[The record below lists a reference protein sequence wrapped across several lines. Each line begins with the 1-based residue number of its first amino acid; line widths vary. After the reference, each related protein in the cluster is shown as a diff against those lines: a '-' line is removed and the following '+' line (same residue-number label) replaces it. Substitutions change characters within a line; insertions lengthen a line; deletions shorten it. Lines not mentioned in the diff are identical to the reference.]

1 MRVLFGFCL
10 FVALSA
16 AQIHACALCQAYI
29 PNVLVS
35 IDFKRNDKHISLIF
49 QWQFEREFTQTL
61 LHSYDINANNVLD
74 KSELKLIKN
83 ALTSYALPR
92 HNLTQILLENPNNE
106 NLESVKFRIKNT
118 EIFMQDERLI
128 YRYEVALNSD
138 FGKSKRLFVQVQDE
152 GDFFAFKFLPH
163 TRIDF
168 GGQVLLGN
176 ENANLIIFEIKNAG
190 DLVEDLRGDFSENV
204 RGDLSNDLRGD
215 FSQTQSRETQ
225 SRDLDFSQNL
235 STHSSL
241 QSINDST
248 QAFLSALWQNIIAL
262 NAKILS
268 AIKSHIIG
276 EKSIFGIF
284 SLIALSLLYGVLHAA
299 APGHAKLLTSSYF
312 LAHKGSYAKAFG
324 FALRVGIV
332 HIVSAFVLVGL
343 GLFVLKI
350 VVQSLANDANAI
362 ITQISSAIIIAVA
375 LALLV
380 RKMRGKH
387 AHTCGCASC
396 QNHATTSNALH
407 KSSAQNPRSIFA
419 NAPHSYSMLA
429 NALKAMQ
436 FTFSK
441 IATNISPNIDF
452 AKWGVIIAAGI
463 VPCPSMILVLLLC
476 FEVGFFSAFL
486 SAICIAIGM
495 SAVVFASAIFAHKVR
510 LSAGSEKILR
520 ALEYLALCGMLCVGI
535 FMFANAKS
543 SVF

>member
-10 FVALSA
+10 FVALSI

-35 IDFKRNDKHISLIF
+35 LDFERNDKHISLIF

-92 HNLTQILLENPNNE
+92 NNLTQILLENPNNE
-106 NLESVKFRIKNT
+106 NLESVKFRVKNPQ
-118 EIFMQDERLI
+118 IFMQDERLI

-190 DLVEDLRGDFSENV
+190 DFGEDLGEDFSENV
-204 RGDLSNDLRGD
+204 RGD
-215 FSQTQSRETQ
+215 FSQMQ

-235 STHSSL
+235 ATHSSL
-241 QSINDST
+241 QNINDST
-248 QAFLSALWQNIIAL
+248 QAFVSALWQNIIAL

-268 AIKSHIIG
+268 AIKSHIVGENEG
-276 EKSIFGIF
+276 EKSVFGI
-284 SLIALSLLYGVLHAA
+284 LGLMALSLLYGILHAA

-362 ITQISSAIIIAVA
+362 ITQISSAIIIVVA
-375 LALLV
+375 LALLIQ
-380 RKMRGKH
+380 KMRGKH

-396 QNHATTSNALH
+396 QNHALHSNTLH
-407 KSSAQNPRSIFA
+407 KSSAKNPRYIFA
-419 NAPHSYSMLA
+419 NAPHSHSMLA
-429 NALKAMQ
+429 NSLNAMQ
-436 FTFSK
+436 STFSNISSK
-441 IATNISPNIDF
+441 IAPNIDF

-476 FEVGFFSAFL
+476 FEAGFFSAFF
-486 SAICIAIGM
+486 SALCIAIGM
-495 SAVVFASAIFAHKVR
+495 SAVVFVAAILSHKVR
-510 LSAGSEKILR
+510 LSAGSEKISR

-543 SVF
+543 GVF

>member
-35 IDFKRNDKHISLIF
+35 IDFKRNDKNISLIF

-92 HNLTQILLENPNNE
+92 NNLTQILLENPNNE
-106 NLESVKFRIKNT
+106 NLESVKFRVKHT

-128 YRYEVALNSD
+128 YRYEIALNSD
-138 FGKSKRLFVQVQDE
+138 FGISKRLYVQVQDE

-163 TRIDF
+163 TQIDF

-190 DLVEDLRGDFSENV
+190 DLREGFGEDFSENV
-204 RGDLSNDLRGD
+204 RGDLRSDLRGD
-215 FSQTQSRETQ
+215 LGEDFSQMQSRETQ

-235 STHSSL
+235 TNQNLSAHSSL
-241 QSINDST
+241 QNINDST
-248 QAFLSALWQNIIAL
+248 QAFVSALWQNIIAL

-268 AIKSHIIG
+268 AIKSHIVGENAG
-276 EKSIFGIF
+276 EKSIFRIF
-284 SLIALSLLYGVLHAA
+284 SLMALSLLYGVLHAA

-312 LAHKGSYAKAFG
+312 LSHKGSYAKAFG

-396 QNHATTSNALH
+396 QNHALNS
-407 KSSAQNPRSIFA
+407 
-419 NAPHSYSMLA
+419 NAPHSHS
-429 NALKAMQ
+429 
-436 FTFSK
+436 
-441 IATNISPNIDF
+441 
-452 AKWGVIIAAGI
+452 
-463 VPCPSMILVLLLC
+463 
-476 FEVGFFSAFL
+476 
-486 SAICIAIGM
+486 
-495 SAVVFASAIFAHKVR
+495 
-510 LSAGSEKILR
+510 
-520 ALEYLALCGMLCVGI
+520 
-535 FMFANAKS
+535 MFANAKS
-543 SVF
+543 GVFK